1 MLRPAVDI
9 YASEPLRDADFLHA
23 GDLPNFFPIR
33 LRHGKGEGNFVARYQ
48 AQGLGGVGLAEIES
62 MIDGHQDAQE
72 AERHAHTQDG
82 EQRAPPVA
90 PTVLQ
95 YQWQVSKHAF
105 TLLLSLRR
113 TRPKN
118 IISRTRVGMAMELS
132 FTGPHLISC
141 DGEAS
146 FGPAAPTAIHGDHFG
161 VAHLLKIVG
170 GEGGAEAAAAI
181 QHHGRRAVGD
191 ALLDITLDDALPEVN
206 GPGQVTA
213 CRSEE

>member
-48 AQGLGGVGLAEIES
+48 AQGLGGVELAEIES

-132 FTGPHLISC
+132 FTGPLLFFFA
-141 DGEAS
+141 GKAS
-146 FGPAAPTAIHGDHFG
+146 FVQAAQPPILENNFVVAI
-161 VAHLLKIVG
+161 LLKLVG
-170 GEGGAEAAAAI
+170 G
-181 QHHGRRAVGD
+181 
-191 ALLDITLDDALPEVN
+191 
-206 GPGQVTA
+206 
-213 CRSEE
+213 